1 MREDYNRETL
11 RVRPYPPSLSRV
23 GEKVAEQAAEIDRL
37 TAEVERLAEWKRSAI
52 GVLAAWDAVFDA
64 LGQPGPL
71 GGSKA
76 ENALAEVERL
86 RGELEA
92 ERSDIKMII
101 GEVSKVYDHITGGRI
116 SYPHTLAEV
125 VTAAADEYAARTAA
139 EPDDPAKCDRVSAA
153 LDSYERHCDCW
164 DQMSPCC
171 WCGSDFEDL
180 DCHPPAPAPATP
192 EDER

>member
-1 MREDYNRETL
+1 MSGEDEMREDYNRETL

-23 GEKVAEQAAEIDRL
+23 GEKVAEQAAEINRL

-86 RGELEA
+86 RDLLDEA
-92 ERSDIKMII
+92 HDSLPWCECCDVMGRPCSI
-101 GEVSKVYDHITGGRI
+101 G
-116 SYPHTLAEV
+116 
-125 VTAAADEYAARTAA
+125 
-139 EPDDPAKCDRVSAA
+139 AA
-153 LDSYERHCDCW
+153 LGEST
-164 DQMSPCC
+164 
-171 WCGSDFEDL
+171 
-180 DCHPPAPAPATP
+180 PAPIDDRTERWIEKVKADAKPGPKHALSESTP
-192 EDER
+192 EVPSDG